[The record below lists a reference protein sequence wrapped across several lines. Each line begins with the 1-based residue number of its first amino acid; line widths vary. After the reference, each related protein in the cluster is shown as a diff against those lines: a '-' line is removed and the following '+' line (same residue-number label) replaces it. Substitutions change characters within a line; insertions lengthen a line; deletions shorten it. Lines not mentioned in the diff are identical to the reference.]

1 MRWYKLCEEVKGVQS
16 YQCDNVTRL
25 FWIHHEEPIKKTQH
39 NKTFE
44 IFSSFTR
51 ESWRCKTL
59 AHGNPGISNPLYS
72 KLGVIQLRQLCQT
85 RAHKTEAKASCE
97 LKPQSKSKYW
107 KLDYLQWWFCS
118 KFFNYDFN
126 FNLNRNFPHP
136 ILWFTEAPTSRA
148 RRNLQCQSHLDRW

>member
-1 MRWYKLCEEVKGVQS
+1 MW
-16 YQCDNVTRL
+16 QCDQVVLDSPWRTY
-25 FWIHHEEPIKKTQH
+25 KKNPQH

-44 IFSSFTR
+44 IFCSFTR

-72 KLGVIQLRQLCQT
+72 ELGVTQLRQLCQT
-85 RAHKTEAKASCE
+85 RAPKTEAKASCE

-118 KFFNYDFN
+118 MFFNHEIHPFHPHFFKFCHDFN